1 MTTAATTPTRTF
13 IIDKAHSEATFQ
25 VRHLITKVR
34 GRFSDFEGSIGF
46 NEAHPDQSSASF
58 VIKAGSIDTNEPDR
72 DNHLRSNDFF
82 AVDQHPAITFKSHSV
97 KPIGPSRFDV
107 TGDLTIR
114 GITKVVTLPVS
125 YMGTAT
131 DPWGKQRA
139 GFETEV
145 VLNRKDFGLNWNAA
159 LEAGGFLV
167 GDEVRTNLSIQAVA
181 Q

>member
-1 MTTAATTPTRTF
+1 MTTFSTTPTRTF
-13 IIDKAHSEATFQ
+13 TIDKAHSEATFQ

-34 GRFSDFEGSIGF
+34 GRFADFEGTIGF
-46 NEAHPDQSSASF
+46 NEARPEESSASF
-58 VIKAGSIDTNEPDR
+58 AIKAGSIDTNESDR

-82 AVDQHPAITFKSHSV
+82 AVDQYPAITFKSRAV
-97 KPIGPSRFDV
+97 KRAATNRFDV

-114 GITKVVTLPVS
+114 GVTKEITLPVS
-125 YMGTAT
+125 YLGIAA

-139 GFETEV
+139 GFETEIT
-145 VLNRKDFGLNWNAA
+145 LNRKDFGLNWNAA

-167 GDEVRTNLSIQAVA
+167 GDGVLVSLSVQAVA